1 MIARSDHRFNGLMSF
16 QEAFEGLEAL
26 RRSRAGS
33 PPILL

>member
-16 QEAFEGLEAL
+16 QEVFEGPEAQ

-33 PPILL
+33 LPILL